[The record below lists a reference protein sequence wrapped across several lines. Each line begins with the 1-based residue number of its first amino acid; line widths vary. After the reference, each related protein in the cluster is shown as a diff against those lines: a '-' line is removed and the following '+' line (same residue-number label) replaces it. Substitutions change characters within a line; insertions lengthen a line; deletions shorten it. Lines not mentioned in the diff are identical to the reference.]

1 MAKVLCVHQHR
12 DRVNVLTSSGAVTVR
27 ATPHRH
33 DSRHAHMI
41 PAHEFTHPPHKE
53 VRRGRIVFS

>member
-27 ATPHRH
+27 ATPQRR
-33 DSRHAHMI
+33 DSRHAHMT
-41 PAHEFTHPPHKE
+41 PGARVHPPPT
-53 VRRGRIVFS
+53 